1 MRQTLV
7 GGISLVIKKYV
18 KSLKWAWYNNFLD
31 VILIKLGGKLYNL
44 FLLGIQIW
52 WLKLEVSGSYFVHLT
67 PSSGGF

>member
-44 FLLGIQIW
+44 FLLGI
-52 WLKLEVSGSYFVHLT
+52 
-67 PSSGGF
+67 